1 MSRDVLIG
9 VFGSQLVRFF
19 RICNQFEGFTFRKR
33 VELMLNAFIKLGFD
47 RKLLSNKLRRIAE
60 KHGFQEKFD
69 MITTL
74 DYLFENRLPRHLTS
88 SS

>member
-1 MSRDVLIG
+1 MPLHCSGYLLVNDNEFIIDNMNSILI
-9 VFGSQLVRFF
+9 L
-19 RICNQFEGFTFRKR
+19 
-33 VELMLNAFIKLGFD
+33 AFIKLGFD
-47 RKLLSNKLRRIAE
+47 RKLLSNKFRRIAE

-69 MITTL
+69 MITTR